1 MKKGGYVYII
11 TNRWHTVLYTGVTAS
26 LTRRVMQHKD
36 KMNPK
41 SFTAK
46 YNCDVLIYYSGF
58 HSIEEAIA
66 EETRIKGFNRKKKFA
81 LITEMNPLWKDLYP
95 DLEE

>member
-36 KMNPK
+36 KMNPR

-46 YNCDVLIYYSGF
+46 YNCDVLIYYCGF

-66 EETRIKGFNRKKKFA
+66 EETRIKGLNRKKKFA

>member
-1 MKKGGYVYII
+1 MKHGGWVYII
-11 TNRWHTVLYTGVTAS
+11 TNKWHTVLYAGITAS
-26 LTRRVMQHKD
+26 LSRRIMQHQE

-46 YNCDVLIYYSGF
+46 YNCDVLVYYRGY

-66 EETRIKGFNRKKKFA
+66 EETRIKGLSRKKKIILVTA
-81 LITEMNPLWKDLYP
+81 MNPLCKDMYP
-95 DLEE
+95 NVEE